1 MKKTISIICFI
12 LSVILFLC
20 FLIISIDFI
29 VTLMNYPVLETSG
42 DVLGG
47 MITIFTYAGALLITS
62 ILGLPFAIV
71 SAKLF
76 TNKIIRICSNIEIV
90 LFSIGI
96 IFSVFQLFIK

>member
-1 MKKTISIICFI
+1 
-12 LSVILFLC
+12 
-20 FLIISIDFI
+20 
-29 VTLMNYPVLETSG
+29 MNYPVLETSG

-96 IFSVFQLFIK
+96 IFSVFLVLFLSIYYLYKQRQSCMNLQLSPSLS